1 LRSRACLAVFL
12 TASATSAGAAPL
24 RVVSLNLCADQL
36 VLRLVP
42 KSRIASVTWL
52 AQEETSSSV
61 ADLARGIP
69 TNQGFAEEALG
80 VDPDLVVS
88 GMYTTR
94 GAVDFLK
101 RQGRPVLDLGV
112 PESFAETRAQIGEVA
127 GALGVTGEGAALIS
141 GMDAKLAAHPPLP
154 AAARPRAMMLGP
166 NGFATSYGPLVDEM
180 MDRAGLV
187 NIAAELGA
195 HGRASIPLETA
206 ILGGVDILVVDTDE
220 RSGPALALEV
230 PDHPAV
236 RALKRDVEV
245 VALPSKLW
253 TCAGPQLADAVAIL
267 ADAAARHVAKARP

>member
-1 LRSRACLAVFL
+1 MLL
-12 TASATSAGAAPL
+12 TASTPVGAAPQ

-36 VLRLVP
+36 VLRLLP
-42 KSRIASVTWL
+42 KARIASVTWL
-52 AQEETSSSV
+52 AQEESSSTV

-69 TNQGFAEEALG
+69 TNEGLAEEVLG
-80 VDPDLVVS
+80 ANPDLVIS

-112 PESFAETRAQIGEVA
+112 PESFAEARAQIVEVA
-127 GALGVTGEGAALIS
+127 GALDVPGAGQTLIS
-141 GMDAKLAAHPPLP
+141 EMDAKLAAHPPLP
-154 AAARPRAMMLGP
+154 PAARPKVMMLGP

-180 MDRAGLV
+180 MDRAGLI
-187 NIAAELGA
+187 NIAAELGG
-195 HGRASIPLETA
+195 HGRASVPLETA
-206 ILGGVDILVVDTDE
+206 ILGGIDILVVDADE

-230 PDHPAV
+230 LDHPAV
-236 RALKRDVEV
+236 RALKRGVEV

-267 ADAAARHVAKARP
+267 ASAAARHIAKARP